1 MLANGHRGVE
11 NVLKLYGGDGFTAPN
26 VLNNTEKG
34 EILICELYLNKAE
47 SLPTSAARLCISC
60 DLFT

>member
-1 MLANGHRGVE
+1 MLANGHRVVE

-34 EILICELYLNKAE
+34 KILICELYLNKAE
-47 SLPTSAARLCISC
+47 SLPDRKSVV
-60 DLFT
+60 